1 MSGSGTLIRTAGS
14 AALAVLCA
22 SATAQQT
29 FPTKPLRWICPI
41 AAGGGADLTT
51 RLIAQRVGEQIGQQV
66 VVDNRIGASGN
77 IGAEITARA
86 PADGYTLV
94 TITASF
100 APNHAVMEKNPF
112 DLLGDFVYVS
122 QLTAQPYILVVHPS
136 ITANS
141 VKEFVALARKSPKP
155 YNYGSAG
162 VATLQHMAGVMLGLN
177 TGAQVSHVPYKGGA
191 LALTDLVGGRLQFF
205 FGVIL
210 SSMPQIKSGKI
221 NALAVTSS
229 SRSPSFPDLPTM
241 VETGIP
247 GFVVDNWY
255 AAAVPAKTPPAVVAK
270 LNAEI
275 VRALKQPAVEQ
286 RLRTD
291 GSEPVGNSVQE
302 ISNVVKIDL
311 QRWRKIVKEAGI
323 KPES

>member
-1 MSGSGTLIRTAGS
+1 MYLSHTAPTFVGL
-14 AALAVLCA
+14 AALAFC
-22 SATAQQT
+22 TAAAAQSY
-29 FPTKPLRWICPI
+29 PTKPLRWICPI

-51 RLIAQRVGEQIGQQV
+51 RLVAQRLGEQVAQQV

-77 IGAEITARA
+77 IGAELTARA
-86 PADGYTLV
+86 PADGYTMV

-112 DLLGDFVYVS
+112 DLVGDFVYVT

-136 ITANS
+136 ITAS
-141 VKEFVALARKSPKP
+141 TVKEFVALAKKTPKT
-155 YNYGSAG
+155 YTYGSSG

-177 TGAQVSHVPYKGGA
+177 TGAQVTHIPYKGGA
-191 LALTDLVGGRLQFF
+191 LALTDMVAGRLQFF

-210 SSMPQIKSGKI
+210 SSMPHIKSGKI

-241 VETGIP
+241 VEAGIP

-255 AAAVPAKTPPAVVAK
+255 AAAVPAKTPAAIVAK
-270 LNAEI
+270 LNTEI
-275 VRALKQPAVEQ
+275 VRALKHPGVEQ
-286 RLRTD
+286 RLRAD

-302 ISNVVKIDL
+302 MTTVVKNDL

>member
-1 MSGSGTLIRTAGS
+1 MSRLKIAAHVAGC
-14 AALAVLCA
+14 AAVALCA
-22 SATAQQT
+22 GASAQQY
-29 FPTKPLRWICPI
+29 PTKPLRWICPI

-51 RLIAQRVGEQIGQQV
+51 RMIAQRLGEQVGQQV

-77 IGAEITARA
+77 IGAELTARA
-86 PADGYTLV
+86 PADGYTMV

-112 DLLGDFVYVS
+112 DLIGDFAYVS
-122 QLTAQPYILVVHPS
+122 QLTAQPYILTVHPS
-136 ITANS
+136 IAASS
-141 VKEFVALARKSPKP
+141 VKEFVALAKKAPKP
-155 YNYGSAG
+155 YTYGSSG

-191 LALTDLVGGRLQFF
+191 LALTDIVGGRLQFF

-210 SSMPQIKSGKI
+210 SSMPHIKSGKI
-221 NALAVTSS
+221 NALAVTSTA
-229 SRSPSFPDLPTM
+229 RSPSFPELPTM
-241 VETGIP
+241 IEAGIP

-291 GSEPVGNSVQE
+291 GSEPVGNSVQDMT
-302 ISNVVKIDL
+302 NVVKNDL

-323 KPES
+323 RAES

>member
-1 MSGSGTLIRTAGS
+1 MHLPVTA
-14 AALAVLCA
+14 AVLAGAIVLAA
-22 SATAQQT
+22 SGAAQSQS
-29 FPTKPLRWICPI
+29 FPNKPMRWICPI

-51 RLIAQRVGEQIGQQV
+51 RLVAQRLGEQVGQQV
-66 VVDNRIGASGN
+66 VVDNRVGASGN
-77 IGAEITARA
+77 IGAELAARA
-86 PADGYTLV
+86 APDGYTMV

-100 APNHAVMEKNPF
+100 APNHAVMEKNPY
-112 DLLGDFVYVS
+112 DLIGDFVYVS
-122 QLTAQPYILVVHPS
+122 QLSAQPYILVVHPS
-136 ITANS
+136 VAAGT
-141 VKEFVALARKSPKP
+141 VKEFVALARKAPKP
-155 YNYGSAG
+155 YAYGSSG

-177 TGAQVSHVPYKGGA
+177 TGAQVTHVPYKGGA
-191 LALTDLVGGRLQFF
+191 LALTDMVAGRLQFF

-210 SSMPQIKSGKI
+210 SSMPHIKSGKI

-229 SRSPSFPDLPTM
+229 TRSPSFPDLPTM
-241 VETGIP
+241 IEAGLP

-255 AAAVPAKTPPAVVAK
+255 AAAVPARTPPAVVAK

-275 VRALKQPAVEQ
+275 VRALKHPAVEQ

-302 ISNVVKIDL
+302 MTNVVKSDL

>member
-1 MSGSGTLIRTAGS
+1 MVRLRTAARIAGS
-14 AALAVLCA
+14 TVLALCA
-22 SATAQQT
+22 CTAAAQSY
-29 FPTKPLRWICPI
+29 PTKPLRWICPI

-51 RLIAQRVGEQIGQQV
+51 RMIAQRLGEQVGQQV

-77 IGAEITARA
+77 IGAELTARA
-86 PADGYTLV
+86 PADGYTMV

-112 DLLGDFVYVS
+112 DLVGDFVYVS

-136 ITANS
+136 IAAST
-141 VKEFVALARKSPKP
+141 VKEFVALAKKAPKP
-155 YNYGSAG
+155 YAYGSSG

-191 LALTDLVGGRLQFF
+191 LALTDIVAGRLQFF

-210 SSMPQIKSGKI
+210 SSMPHIKSGKI
-221 NALAVTSS
+221 NALAVTSTH
-229 SRSPSFPDLPTM
+229 RSPSFPDLPTM
-241 VETGIP
+241 VEAGIP

-275 VRALKQPAVEQ
+275 IRALKQPAVEQ
-286 RLRTD
+286 RLRAD
-291 GSEPVGNSVQE
+291 GSEPVGNSVQDMTG
-302 ISNVVKIDL
+302 IVKNDL
-311 QRWRKIVKEAGI
+311 QRWRRIVKEAGI
-323 KPES
+323 KAES

>member
-1 MSGSGTLIRTAGS
+1 MTRPRAVARITGLT
-14 AALAVLCA
+14 ALAVCACA
-22 SATAQQT
+22 SAQSY
-29 FPTKPLRWICPI
+29 PTKPLRWICPI

-51 RLIAQRVGEQIGQQV
+51 RLIAQRLGEQVGQQV

-77 IGAEITARA
+77 IGAELTARA
-86 PADGYTLV
+86 PADGYTMV

-100 APNHAVMEKNPF
+100 APNHAVMDKNPF
-112 DLLGDFVYVS
+112 DLIGDFVYVS
-122 QLTAQPYILVVHPS
+122 QLTAQPYILVVHPAIAAS
-136 ITANS
+136 T
-141 VKEFVALARKSPKP
+141 VKEFVALAKKTPKP
-155 YNYGSAG
+155 YTYGSSG

-177 TGAQVSHVPYKGGA
+177 TGAQVTHIPYKGGA
-191 LALTDLVGGRLQFF
+191 LALTDIVAGRLQFF

-210 SSMPQIKSGKI
+210 SSMPHIKSGKI

-229 SRSPSFPDLPTM
+229 GRSPSFPDLPTM
-241 VETGIP
+241 VEAGIP

-275 VRALKQPAVEQ
+275 VRALKQTAVEQ

-291 GSEPVGNSVQE
+291 GSEPVGNSVQDMTN
-302 ISNVVKIDL
+302 IVKNDL
-311 QRWRKIVKEAGI
+311 QKWRKIVKEGGI

>member
-1 MSGSGTLIRTAGS
+1 MRLGSAARIAGS
-14 AALAVLCA
+14 AALALCA
-22 SATAQQT
+22 WTASAQSY
-29 FPTKPLRWICPI
+29 PTKPLRWICPI

-51 RLIAQRVGEQIGQQV
+51 RMIAQRLGEQVGQQV

-77 IGAEITARA
+77 IGAELTARA
-86 PADGYTLV
+86 PADGYTMV

-112 DLLGDFVYVS
+112 DLIGDFVYVT
-122 QLTAQPYILVVHPS
+122 QLTAQPYILTVHPS
-136 ITANS
+136 IAANS
-141 VKEFVALARKSPKP
+141 VKEFVALARKTPKP
-155 YNYGSAG
+155 YAYGSAG

-177 TGAQVSHVPYKGGA
+177 TGAHVTHVPYKGGA
-191 LALTDLVGGRLQFF
+191 LALTDIVGGRLQFF

-210 SSMPQIKSGKI
+210 SSMPHIKSGKI
-221 NALAVTSS
+221 NALAVTSTN
-229 SRSPSFPDLPTM
+229 RSPSFPELPTM
-241 VETGIP
+241 VEAGIP

-275 VRALKQPAVEQ
+275 VRALKQPSVEQ

-291 GSEPVGNSVQE
+291 GSEPVGNSVQDMT
-302 ISNVVKIDL
+302 NVVRNDL

-323 KPES
+323 KAES

>member
-1 MSGSGTLIRTAGS
+1 MSRLKISAHVAGWTAV
-14 AALAVLCA
+14 ALCA
-22 SATAQQT
+22 SASAQQY
-29 FPTKPLRWICPI
+29 PTKPLRWICPI

-51 RLIAQRVGEQIGQQV
+51 RMIAQRLGEQVGQQV

-77 IGAEITARA
+77 IGAELTARA
-86 PADGYTLV
+86 PADGYTMV

-112 DLLGDFVYVS
+112 DLIGDFVYVS

-136 ITANS
+136 IAASN
-141 VKEFVALARKSPKP
+141 VKEFVALAKKAPKP
-155 YNYGSAG
+155 YTYGSSG

-191 LALTDLVGGRLQFF
+191 LALTDIVGGRLQFF

-210 SSMPQIKSGKI
+210 SSMPHIKSGKI
-221 NALAVTSS
+221 NALAVTST

-241 VETGIP
+241 IEAGIP

-255 AAAVPAKTPPAVVAK
+255 AAAVPAKTPPAVIAK

-275 VRALKQPAVEQ
+275 VRALKHPAVEQ

-291 GSEPVGNSVQE
+291 GSEPVGNSVQDMT
-302 ISNVVKIDL
+302 NVVKNDL

-323 KPES
+323 KAES

>member
-1 MSGSGTLIRTAGS
+1 MIRLNTAARIAGS
-14 AALAVLCA
+14 TALALCA
-22 SATAQQT
+22 WAASAQSY
-29 FPTKPLRWICPI
+29 PTKPLRWICPI

-51 RLIAQRVGEQIGQQV
+51 RMIAQRVGEQVGQQV

-77 IGAEITARA
+77 IGAELTARA
-86 PADGYTLV
+86 PADGYTMV

-112 DLLGDFVYVS
+112 DLVGDFVYVS
-122 QLTAQPYILVVHPS
+122 QLTAQPYILTVHPS
-136 ITANS
+136 IAANS
-141 VKEFVALARKSPKP
+141 VKEFVALAKKAPKP
-155 YNYGSAG
+155 YAYGSSG

-177 TGAQVSHVPYKGGA
+177 TGAHVTHVPYKGGA
-191 LALTDLVGGRLQFF
+191 LALTDIVAGRLQFF

-210 SSMPQIKSGKI
+210 SSMPHIKSGKI
-221 NALAVTSS
+221 NALAVTST

-241 VETGIP
+241 IEAGIP

-275 VRALKQPAVEQ
+275 IRALKQPSVEQ

-291 GSEPVGNSVQE
+291 GSEPVGNSVQD
-302 ISNVVKIDL
+302 ITNVVKNDL

-323 KPES
+323 KAES